1 MKKVFTLVAIVFLA
15 VVGCLIAWRL
25 VMVMLEDDTMH
36 ERAAMPLTVK
46 LERPGHGVIQDIGS
60 FTGTLEADST
70 FTVSPK
76 VSGRLTELNF
86 KLGDTIEYGAVVARL
101 DDREQLLAI
110 QEQEAA
116 LLVAKANVDS
126 AKAEVDKANV
136 EIRSAEAN
144 VESAKALIESA
155 EVQVEN
161 QQVQVASS
169 KVTLKSTLVKIKN
182 AQNDVTTA
190 KNTIASE
197 QANLAGANAQMNL
210 AKQNLDRE
218 QKGVRDETS
227 TIADLDAA
235 QANYDVQKSNVQVAE
250 SKLATAKNNLSIAET
265 QVEMA
270 ENDRDIAQSKVDIA
284 ESELKIAQTKVTVA
298 KTDLVNAKAKVDN
311 AKTAKAIAEKQV
323 VIAVEQV
330 KKQEAVLAA
339 ARERHGYTIIKAEWA
354 KGDGSAKR
362 FVAERY
368 ADPGALLAVNAPII
382 SIVDNA
388 KLKVAVTAIEKD
400 FARLQVGQKATVY
413 VQVSQDG
420 NPLSKDNEF
429 QGTIIRKSPVIDDI
443 SRQGRFEIEID
454 NADGRL
460 HPGAFARIE
469 IVFTRHDDCIILPEE
484 AVVQRN
490 EANGVFIS
498 SMKDGQLTALFVP
511 VTIGIVQKHRME
523 IVPVK
528 AEDRERI
535 LKASI
540 ITMGNHLLK
549 DGSAIRLPEEHKA
562 K

>member
-1 MKKVFTLVAIVFLA
+1 
-15 VVGCLIAWRL
+15 
-25 VMVMLEDDTMH
+25 
-36 ERAAMPLTVK
+36 
-46 LERPGHGVIQDIGS
+46 
-60 FTGTLEADST
+60 
-70 FTVSPK
+70 
-76 VSGRLTELNF
+76 
-86 KLGDTIEYGAVVARL
+86 
-101 DDREQLLAI
+101 
-110 QEQEAA
+110 A

-126 AKAEVDKANV
+126 AKAEVDKAVV

-161 QQVQVASS
+161 NIVQVESA

-190 KNTIASE
+190 QNSIASDK
-197 QANLAGANAQMNL
+197 ANLAGATAQLNL

-227 TIADLDAA
+227 TVADLDEA
-235 QANYDVQKSNVQVAE
+235 QANYDVQKANVSVAE

-270 ENDRDIAQSKVDIA
+270 ENDRDIAQSKVAIA
-284 ESELKIAQTKVTVA
+284 ESELKISRTKVTVA
-298 KTDLVNAKAKVDN
+298 KTDLVNAIAKVDN
-311 AKTAKAIAEKQV
+311 AKTAKSIADKQV
-323 VIAVEQV
+323 LIALEQV

-339 ARERHGYTIIKAEWA
+339 ARERHSYTIIKAEWA
-354 KGDGSAKR
+354 KNDGSGKR
-362 FVAERY
+362 FVSERY
-368 ADPGALLAVNAPII
+368 ADPGALLAVNSPII
-382 SIVDNA
+382 SIIDNA

-420 NPLSKDNEF
+420 DPLSKDNEF
-429 QGTIIRKSPVIDDI
+429 QGTIIRKSPVIDDV

-469 IVFTRHDDCIILPEE
+469 IVFSRHEDCIILPED

-490 EANGVFIS
+490 DSNGVFIS
-498 SMKDGQLTALFVP
+498 NMKDGQLTAVFIP
-511 VTIGIVQKHRME
+511 VNIGIIYKHKME
-523 IVPVK
+523 IIPVK
-528 AEDRERI
+528 PEDRSRL

-549 DGSAIRLPEEHKA
+549 DGSAIRLPDEVKT